1 MTKLNHVIDG
11 ARENF
16 QQLVLENSRKGTVLV
31 NYWTPNA
38 GPCFKLWQV
47 LESLSQE
54 YQGRFLLVN
63 VNTDTQKSL
72 ARENS
77 ITSVPTIKIYHHGN
91 VVESIYG
98 AQSETSLR
106 SSIDKYV
113 PPAQNTSIARAIRTY
128 QTGHADAAL
137 DILAEART
145 LTPEDPKPCAMTIKL
160 LLREKRYADIE
171 VYYSTLSGKLKAEPE
186 IDTLRVHAKML
197 QLAEQASPAG
207 KLDRQLEDVPDDMD
221 SALSRA
227 AIAMVQDDY
236 ETALNRLLQV
246 LQLDPHYCDELP
258 RKAMLVIFTLLGDQH
273 ELTKSFQN
281 SLREVLH

>member
-1 MTKLNHVIDG
+1 MTELNHIIDG
-11 ARENF
+11 TRENF

-63 VNTDTQKSL
+63 VNTDTQNSL
-72 ARENS
+72 ARENG
-77 ITSVPTIKIYHHGN
+77 ITSIPTIKIYQHGK
-91 VVESIYG
+91 VVESIHG

-113 PPAQNTSIARAIRTY
+113 PPAQNTSIARAIHTY

-137 DILAEART
+137 DILAEAST
-145 LTPEDPKPCAMTIKL
+145 LAPKDPKPCATAIKL
-160 LLREKRYADIE
+160 LLREKRYADIGA
-171 VYYSTLSGKLKAEPE
+171 YYSSLSGNIQADPE

-197 QLAEQASPAG
+197 QLAEQAAPAG
-207 KLDRQLEDVPDDMD
+207 ELDRQLEDVPEDKD

-227 AIAMVQDDY
+227 AVAMTQDDY
-236 ETALNRLLQV
+236 ETALNHLFQV
-246 LQLDPHYCDELP
+246 LQLDPHYCDGLP
-258 RKAMLVIFTLLGDQH
+258 RKAMLVIFSLLGDQH

-281 SLREVLH
+281 SMRELLY

>member
-1 MTKLNHVIDG
+1 MTGLNHVVDG
-11 ARENF
+11 TRANF

-31 NYWTPNA
+31 NYWAPNA

-63 VNTDTQKSL
+63 VNTDTQKPL
-72 ARENS
+72 ARGNG
-77 ITSVPTIKIYHHGN
+77 ITSVPTIKIYQHGS

-106 SSIDKYV
+106 SSIDAYV
-113 PPAQNTSIARAIRTY
+113 PPAQNTSIARAIHAY
-128 QTGHADAAL
+128 QAGSVDAAL

-145 LTPEDPKPCAMTIKL
+145 ATPEDPKPCATAIKL
-160 LLREKRYADIE
+160 LLRENRYADIE
-171 VYYSTLSGKLKAEPE
+171 SYYSALSANIQAEPE

-197 QLAEQASPAG
+197 QLAEQASPTG
-207 KLDRQLEDVPDDMD
+207 ELDRQLEEVPDDMD

-227 AIAMVQDDY
+227 AVAMVQDDY
-236 ETALNRLLQV
+236 ETALTRLFQV
-246 LQLDPHYCDELP
+246 LQQDPHYRDELP
-258 RKAMLVIFTLLGDQH
+258 RKAMLVIFSLLGDKH
-273 ELTKSFQN
+273 ELTKTFQN
-281 SLREVLH
+281 SMREVLH